1 MKEITVY
8 NTLKSRLE
16 TITVEFS
23 EKNTTWFDDESFNN
37 DIQMITDAHNGLLI
51 SQRDYGYPFLVGGM
65 SRANIAYSASN
76 ALKLMRS
83 YTNNE

>member
-1 MKEITVY
+1 MKPITVY
-8 NTLKSRLE
+8 NTSKSRLE

-23 EKNTTWFDDESFNN
+23 EKKTTWFDDESFDN

-51 SQRDYGYPFLVGGM
+51 SQRNYGYPFLIAGI
-65 SRANIAYSASN
+65 SRADIAYSARN
-76 ALKLMRS
+76 ALELIRS